1 MESRLKFKIGEIE
14 FEAEGDA
21 DVIERERNAFMQFV
35 LPAAVEA
42 VVKTGISRGNESYID
57 VKENNI
63 PLIENSG
70 LTTQIGPD
78 ESKEEKSYGRMN
90 LASFV
95 QDKGVLSEQDFVLF
109 AAYFD
114 EKKNGKDFF
123 TKEDVDQYYS
133 EARRTKPSNVSMCL
147 NQLAKKGY
155 IMDAENAE
163 QKVPKPYIVSANGF
177 RFIEEYTPKDKSD
190 NKSTTKRARK
200 KEIKKIS
207 QYAEL
212 NLDELNLDKYSDVKN
227 IKNFKDQMILLM
239 YIITEE
245 GKGEWFSTADI
256 LCIMTDLFGEPA
268 TTDQVNGVFKREKT
282 WFKSEKRDG
291 AKKRKLL
298 SPAKEHAKGL
308 ISE

>member
-35 LPAAVEA
+35 LPAAVDA
-42 VVKTGISRGNESYID
+42 VVKTGISRGNGSYID
-57 VKENNI
+57 VNETNV
-63 PLIENSG
+63 PLIEERGITS
-70 LTTQIGPD
+70 QIEHNDGN
-78 ESKEEKSYGRMN
+78 EEKSYARMN

-114 EKKNGKDFF
+114 EKKNGKAFF

-155 IMDAENAE
+155 IMDADNVE
-163 QKVPKPYIVSANGF
+163 QKVPKPYIVSSKGF
-177 RFIEEYTPKDKSD
+177 SFIEEYTPKDKGD
-190 NKSTTKRARK
+190 NKGTAKRSRK
-200 KEIKKIS
+200 KEVKKLS

-212 NLDELNLDKYSDVKN
+212 DLDELNLDKYTDVKR
-227 IKNFKDQMILLM
+227 IKSFKDQMILLM

-256 LCIMTDLFGEPA
+256 LCVMTDLFGEPA
-268 TTDQVNGVFKREKT
+268 TTDQVNGVFKRGKT

-291 AKKRKLL
+291 VIKRKLL

-308 ISE
+308 MFE